1 MNNRLSSAVAVL
13 TLVLLA
19 GCATPGPP
27 PPPRVAGPPV
37 PVDFTIGPAYFP
49 GNDSIRIDEVEASS
63 PDFKVGDRVIVR
75 GWYDLSSRESAEL
88 RLFIRS
94 FNKPWFLTITPAIS
108 IIVQRGVGPFQFEW
122 VVPLPGA
129 LYVAFY
135 PEETGGPF
143 GGVYFG
149 THAQMDRSARIEGR

>member
-1 MNNRLSSAVAVL
+1 MPRSGQCGLGLLALA
-13 TLVLLA
+13 LLA
-19 GCATPGPP
+19 GCATPA

-37 PVDFTIGPAYFP
+37 PARFVIGPAYFQ
-49 GNDSIRIDEVEASS
+49 GADSIRIDAVEASS
-63 PDFKVGDRVIVR
+63 PDFLPGDRVVVR
-75 GWYDLSSRESAEL
+75 GWYDLSSRDSAEL

-94 FNKPWFLTITPAIS
+94 FQHPQYLTIKPEQFLM
-108 IIVQRGVGPFQFEW
+108 VHRGVGPFRFEW

-149 THAQMDRSARIEGR
+149 SAGQMSRAASIEGM

>member
-1 MNNRLSSAVAVL
+1 MPRFSPWVLVVAAL
-13 TLVLLA
+13 ALLA

-27 PPPRVAGPPV
+27 PVAGPPV
-37 PVDFTIGPAYFP
+37 PTNFVVGPAYFQ

-63 PDFKVGDRVIVR
+63 PAFKVGDRVIIR
-75 GWYDLSSRESAEL
+75 GWYDLSSRDSAEL

-94 FNKPWFLTITPAIS
+94 FDKPRYLTVKPEQFLM
-108 IIVQRGVGPFQFEW
+108 VHQGVGPFQFEW
-122 VVPLPGA
+122 TVPLPGA

-143 GGVYFG
+143 GAVYFG
-149 THAQMDRSARIEGR
+149 SHAQMDRAARIEGM

>member
-1 MNNRLSSAVAVL
+1 MPRFSLWVL
-13 TLVLLA
+13 VPAALALLA

-27 PPPRVAGPPV
+27 PPPVARPPV
-37 PVDFTIGPAYFP
+37 PVSFVIGPAYFP

-63 PDFKVGDRVIVR
+63 PNFKVGDRVVVR
-75 GWYDLSSRESAEL
+75 GWCDLSSRDSAEL

-94 FNKPWFLTITPAIS
+94 FDKPRYLTVNPEQFLM
-108 IIVQRGVGPFQFEW
+108 VRGGVGPFQFEW
-122 VVPLPGA
+122 TVPLPGA

>member
-1 MNNRLSSAVAVL
+1 MPRSGQCGLGLLALA
-13 TLVLLA
+13 LLA
-19 GCATPGPP
+19 GCATPA

-37 PVDFTIGPAYFP
+37 PARFVIGPAYFQ
-49 GNDSIRIDEVEASS
+49 GADSIRIDAVEASS
-63 PDFKVGDRVIVR
+63 PGFLPGDRVVVR
-75 GWYDLSSRESAEL
+75 GWYDLATHESAEL

-94 FNKPWFLTITPAIS
+94 FGVPRYLPVLPAHS
-108 IIVQRGVGPFQFEW
+108 TIVQRGVGPFQFEW

-135 PEETGGPF
+135 PEEGGGPF

-149 THAQMDRSARIEGR
+149 TAGQMSRAASIEGM